1 MKQIQL
7 MLNKKI
13 HKLYQKLGI
22 DKNFLLVNSFFKLF
36 FIEKLQNQKDE
47 VSTKRRR
54 HYSSQFLSTQ
64 PPKTNQYKKQHN
76 YTIKLNY
83 TNKMTKRKK
92 KQREKQENGL
102 IFSPKR
108 SSQHLQPNK

>member
-1 MKQIQL
+1 MRSLLSEDVITAASSYL
-7 MLNKKI
+7 HN
-13 HKLYQKLGI
+13 HQKPI
-22 DKNFLLVNSFFKLF
+22 N
-36 FIEKLQNQKDE
+36 I
-47 VSTKRRR
+47 
-54 HYSSQFLSTQ
+54 
-64 PPKTNQYKKQHN
+64 KKQHN